1 VKNIL
6 AAGGCEIRD
15 RGRDLRLVKPEVF
28 VDQTR
33 GLMPVPFRLA
43 GRLVLV
49 TEFLRMH
56 PA

>member
-1 VKNIL
+1 
-6 AAGGCEIRD
+6 
-15 RGRDLRLVKPEVF
+15 VF

-33 GLMPVPFRLA
+33 GLMPLPFRLA

-56 PA
+56 PAFPGCPGIPPTDFGSRTKESATDRRA